1 MITRVY
7 NPIPTAWVERDRDND
22 AAFGLFE
29 FYDENGTAKFETQFS
44 KPEDVRNLIR
54 VAEWALERMEWA
66 EENGYDYLIDHCN
79 LILDNNNELTVD
91 DILGED
97 GI

>member
-29 FYDENGTAKFETQFS
+29 FYDENGTAKFET
-44 KPEDVRNLIR
+44 
-54 VAEWALERMEWA
+54 
-66 EENGYDYLIDHCN
+66 
-79 LILDNNNELTVD
+79 
-91 DILGED
+91 
-97 GI
+97 